1 MSQWAEI
8 RHMHVVD
15 GIAKKEIARRLEV
28 NIKTVRRA
36 LDKDEA
42 PLLRAT
48 PRRGRRLDPWREQ
61 IEGWLK
67 ADARISAK
75 RIRRLLLPMA
85 GAVPGRT
92 VREYVAESRG
102 ELYRKEAYVHRSQEP
117 GQTMEVDFGE
127 SWALIQGRPRKL
139 KLFVATLPYSN
150 VYFAR
155 AYALE
160 RLECL
165 LDGIQKAFEYFGG
178 VTSRVVLDN
187 TSLAVKRVFRGR
199 DRKQTDAFNGFRGSY
214 PFAAEFCA
222 PRARDGRRARWR
234 AG

>member
-1 MSQWAEI
+1 M
-8 RHMHVVD
+8 
-15 GIAKKEIARRLEV
+15 
-28 NIKTVRRA
+28 
-36 LDKDEA
+36 
-42 PLLRAT
+42 
-48 PRRGRRLDPWREQ
+48 
-61 IEGWLK
+61 K

-187 TSLAVKRVFRGR
+187 TSLAVKRGVPGSASGDAPMLAPLLASCSAVWSGR
-199 DRKQTDAFNGFRGSY
+199 STRFFQAATDQAG
-214 PFAAEFCA
+214 PPLWPVQA
-222 PRARDGRRARWR
+222 PR
-234 AG
+234 